1 MGLGELPQLT
11 DPPNERAHVMTRPD
25 QVGQHNAE
33 TADQG
38 PSGRPGGD
46 DVTVPKSA
54 LRAEHVPQAPPVAKF
69 QTPHVLNLD
78 GTTTTHYPD
87 GTQDVRAPDGR
98 CWRIAPTGNIVHA
111 WQEPPIPQW
120 CPSEPIAGTQPDGAT
135 VVYQP
140 DGSKD
145 LWREGMQTMHFD
157 PDGRPTR

>member
-1 MGLGELPQLT
+1 MPSADRPQVPVYDPATGQPIGGGPEPSPGYLG
-11 DPPNERAHVMTRPD
+11 V
-25 QVGQHNAE
+25 
-33 TADQG
+33 
-38 PSGRPGGD
+38 GGD

-54 LRAEHVPQAPPVAKF
+54 LQADHVSQAPPAAQF
-69 QTPHVLNLD
+69 RTPNVLNLD
-78 GTTTTHYPD
+78 GTTSTHHPD

-98 CWRIAPTGNIVHA
+98 CWRIAPSGNIVHA
-111 WQEPPIPQW
+111 WQEPPPPQW
-120 CPSEPIAGTQPDGAT
+120 RPSEPVAGIQPDGAT